1 MCICIKKIKSV
12 FKRKNEKINGTGN
25 VVNIDKK
32 INYSIK
38 VDGNNNFVDITSKVT
53 VEPQNLRINIKGNNN
68 KIIIKDLRTANNL
81 NIDMGNFIGVDNAEI
96 EILDNFAC
104 VQVNILAFQS
114 DTPIKIGANCL
125 FSKGVCIR
133 TGERPHAIY
142 DMNTLENLDKSDGVY
157 IGNHV
162 WIGENVFI
170 MKRGKISDNS
180 IVGAMSVVTKKFD
193 EEHVVIAG
201 NPAKI
206 CKRNVMWDESVNNV
220 PK

>member
-1 MCICIKKIKSV
+1 MQISIKKIIGV
-12 FKRKNEKINGTGN
+12 LKRKNEKINGTGN
-25 VVNIDKK
+25 VVDIDKK

-38 VDGNNNFVDITSKVT
+38 VDGNNNFVKVTSKVT

-68 KIIIKDLRTANNL
+68 KIVIKNLRTANL

-96 EILDNFAC
+96 EILDNFVC
-104 VQVNILAFQS
+104 VQVNILAFQNN
-114 DTPIKIGANCL
+114 TTIKIGSDCL

-133 TGERPHAIY
+133 SGEMPHAIY
-142 DMNTLENLDKSDGVY
+142 DKNTFENLDKSDGVY

-170 MKRGKISDNS
+170 MKKGKISDNS

-193 EEHVVIAG
+193 EEYVVIAG
-201 NPAKI
+201 NPARI
-206 CKRNVMWDESVNNV
+206 CKRNVMWDESVNNI